1 MLHLSKH
8 VWLFHIFC
16 GVSKDLIVMRDG
28 LDILLPKASFSG
40 QVYVYTYLYFL
51 RMELL
56 YALLL

>member
-8 VWLFHIFC
+8 VWLFVIFC

-40 QVYVYTYLYFL
+40 PVHVYIYLYF
-51 RMELL
+51 
-56 YALLL
+56 